1 VYRGVDDALHR
12 PTAQPKAITASK
24 STGLQCFGLSLDQ
37 VVDVF
42 VPSLFKLLLLC
53 STFQLKCCLSAEQVL
68 HTVTLSFVEISKYSS
83 IFHKIRRFVS

>member
-1 VYRGVDDALHR
+1 MFVTNSASYVRAAHPLLIACACVMVHGAGDGRVDDALHR

-42 VPSLFKLLLLC
+42 VPSLFKLL
-53 STFQLKCCLSAEQVL
+53 FHLSA
-68 HTVTLSFVEISKYSS
+68 
-83 IFHKIRRFVS
+83 